1 MKFLIF
7 LLLLLPGF
15 VVRGQTTE
23 LIALEGRLP
32 FEKGEST
39 IVYLGD
45 ETGDLAAFCFLN
57 KSKVGRLFLSKCKNG
72 EQCQFGGRLI
82 GESLAG

>member
-1 MKFLIF
+1 MFSKCFKLVGNNITMKFLIF

-57 KSKVGRLFLSKCKNG
+57 KSKVGRLFLSKCKKW
-72 EQCQFGGRLI
+72 
-82 GESLAG
+82 